1 LIVNAGEELA
11 RIVFCAEPVISLDEA
26 QTVEASTFLLHSP
39 LLKLWR
45 APLFNRVFNAAL
57 PFAPATLRDWVERER
72 SRVREV
78 DLQEMILQR
87 SRLVPEGDFRA
98 LLARG
103 LRALIARQGRR
114 PFGDYLEFGV
124 YNGTSLTCMYRE
136 LQAFR
141 LDDVR
146 LFGFDSF
153 QGLPPDAHLEDEGRW
168 RPGSCCSPLSFT
180 TAVLETENVD
190 LSRVTLVPGWFRDTL
205 NPDTI
210 RRHGIRKASVIMI
223 DCDLYSAA
231 KEALNFCAPLIDDH
245 ALLLFDEYRPYGLEG
260 KRAGERRAFEEFLD
274 EWGCFTAEPFGSY
287 IRRAESFLVSRTR

>member
-1 LIVNAGEELA
+1 MT
-11 RIVFCAEPVISLDEA
+11 LDEA
-26 QTVEASTFLLHSP
+26 QAVEATTSLLHSP

-45 APLFNRVFNAAL
+45 TPVFNRVFNSAL
-57 PFAPATLRDWVERER
+57 QFAPPTLREWVERER
-72 SRVREV
+72 SRVRKV
-78 DLQEMILQR
+78 DRREMILQR

-103 LRALIARQGRR
+103 LQALIARQGRER
-114 PFGDYLEFGV
+114 FGDYLEFGV

-153 QGLPPDAHLEDEGRW
+153 QGLPADAHLEDEGRW
-168 RPGSCCSPLSFT
+168 RPGSCRSPLSFT
-180 TAVLETENVD
+180 TAVLEAEQVD
-190 LSRVTLVPGWFRDTL
+190 LSRVKLIPGWFRDTL
-205 NPDTI
+205 NAQTI
-210 RRHGIRKASVIMI
+210 RSHGIRKASVIMI

-231 KEALNFCAPLIDDH
+231 KEALNFCAPLIADH
-245 ALLLFDEYRPYGLEG
+245 ALLIFDEYRPYKLEG
-260 KRAGERRAFEEFLD
+260 KLAGERRAFEEFLD
-274 EWGCFTAEPFGSY
+274 EWGCFTAQPFGSY